1 MRVSYLEDD
10 LGMDL
15 DDEEGSLDDSLDPDR
30 SLASDSLHLEDDSEL
45 QLPANETVSVN
56 SDDSLNEIPLED

>member
-1 MRVSYLEDD
+1 MEDD

-15 DDEEGSLDDSLDPDR
+15 DEDEGSLEDSADEGVR
-30 SLASDSLHLEDDSEL
+30 SLASDSLHLDDDSEI

-56 SDDSLNEIPLED
+56 SDDSLNDLPILQD